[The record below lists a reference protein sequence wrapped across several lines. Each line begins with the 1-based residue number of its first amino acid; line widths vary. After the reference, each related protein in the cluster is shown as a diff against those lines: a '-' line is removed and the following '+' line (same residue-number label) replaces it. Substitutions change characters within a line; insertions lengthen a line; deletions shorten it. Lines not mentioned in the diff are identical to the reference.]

1 MAEGRSA
8 RAAPAK
14 ARKKDDAESIE
25 KDVRYARLL
34 LMAPDLLGSTE
45 SSFDP
50 GQFFFLSFIL
60 LSSYPVCL
68 IFVYVTMSCSE
79 IVL

>member
-14 ARKKDDAESIE
+14 ARKKDDAESAK
-25 KDVRYARLL
+25 KDMRYARLL

-50 GQFFFLSFIL
+50 GQFFSFIFLSIF
-60 LSSYPVCL
+60 PMCL
-68 IFVYVTMSCSE
+68 IFFVYVIMSCSE